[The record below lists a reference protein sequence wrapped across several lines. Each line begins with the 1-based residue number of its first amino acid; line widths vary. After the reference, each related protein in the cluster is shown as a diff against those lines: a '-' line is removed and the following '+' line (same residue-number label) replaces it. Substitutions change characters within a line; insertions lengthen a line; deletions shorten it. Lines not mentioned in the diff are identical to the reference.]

1 MIFRQLRRIFGMY
14 GIVFALGGFLFNNI
28 LSSLFADYIYEHG
41 LKWVPWLLAF
51 TALVAILALAMRLRK
66 PSDIVMRFIKTNTIR
81 LKEEAID
88 LARSGFV
95 GFVPLYSP
103 QDGTSARGLTSD
115 EKREAVANLDFDR
128 LCVERSNLW
137 PTIEAISTHAARLRH
152 CWLISTIGKPGP
164 DGRDVPGSLPYAEF
178 LAQYL
183 KKQRGMTCEFH
194 YGPSYAVSL
203 EDETLMC
210 TKIYDLV
217 RRIFSEADKLGISS
231 GNIVGD
237 ITTGVRSMPL
247 GMILASMGRERA
259 IQFMGTHYDENGK
272 PGGLLPMIFSFE
284 PVFEEG

>member
-1 MIFRQLRRIFGMY
+1 MPNFWPIPKKTKGHDLR
-14 GIVFALGGFLFNNI
+14 
-28 LSSLFADYIYEHG
+28 
-41 LKWVPWLLAF
+41 
-51 TALVAILALAMRLRK
+51 
-66 PSDIVMRFIKTNTIR
+66 
-81 LKEEAID
+81 
-88 LARSGFV
+88 
-95 GFVPLYSP
+95 VPLR
-103 QDGTSARGLTSD
+103 A
-115 EKREAVANLDFDR
+115 F
-128 LCVERSNLW
+128 
-137 PTIEAISTHAARLRH
+137 
-152 CWLISTIGKPGP
+152 
-164 DGRDVPGSLPYAEF
+164 F
-178 LAQYL
+178 
-183 KKQRGMTCEFH
+183 
-194 YGPSYAVSL
+194 AVSL